1 LNVIT
6 ALSVFAALAALVTV
20 GAELLLRVTTK
31 RSAIN
36 NRKLFIM
43 ISFFNC
49 LDLLAMPFLATYQE
63 IATHVPIDLPLFSWA
78 ERRVRVAA
86 AKSFPTGGRNTAA

>member
-1 LNVIT
+1 MT

-36 NRKLFIM
+36 NRKLFMM
-43 ISFFNC
+43 ISFFNLSRS
-49 LDLLAMPFLATYQE
+49 LDDIRQITY
-63 IATHVPIDLPLFSWA
+63 
-78 ERRVRVAA
+78 
-86 AKSFPTGGRNTAA
+86 